1 MPSAAMPAIV
11 GRMISCI
18 TRACTFGVTTG
29 AGEYAPMPPVF
40 GPVSPSPRRLWSWL
54 VASAST
60 LRAVADDHEAR
71 FLAVEELLDH
81 DAAAAGA
88 ARRRASRRSPACA
101 SARVAATTTP
111 LPAAR
116 PSALTTIGAP
126 RRVDVAHAPQP
137 HRRTPS

>member
-11 GRMISCI
+11 GSTISCI
-18 TRACTFGVTTG
+18 TRAWTFGVTTG

-40 GPVSPSPRRLWSWL
+40 GPVSPSPMRLWSWL
-54 VASAST
+54 VASEST

-71 FLAVEELLDH
+71 LLALEELLD
-81 DAAAAGA
+81 DDPAPPLPSPSI
-88 ARRRASRRSPACA
+88 ASIAACA

-116 PSALTTIGAP
+116 PSALTTIGSA
-126 RRVDVAHAPQP
+126 DASTCACAAAASSN
-137 HRRTPS
+137 TS